1 MRSGDRHRR
10 RAALLLLL
18 AFGLAGSKAVAE
30 RPERTWP
37 LTLSSVPAEA
47 DIIRIPLPVPVPVPA
62 RRPGSAPLDAREM
75 QAWREERAMF
85 LARARMAAL
94 PAPQAPVGM
103 IVDASITPPVP
114 RRAQRPSSPAFIM
127 PFENGRISSMFNR
140 GRVHPAID
148 LAGRLGSPVLATS
161 SGQTVT
167 QAGWYGGYGNAVI
180 ARDAEGRT
188 HLYGHLLSV
197 RVRVGEVMA
206 QGQQLGT
213 LGSTGYST
221 GPHVHYEVKDARG
234 RHMDPASLLF
244 PGRTLTAGYTW
255 EGTGFRATNATAS
268 ASTPTNR

>member
-1 MRSGDRHRR
+1 M
-10 RAALLLLL
+10 LLLL
-18 AFGLAGSKAVAE
+18 AFGLVGGKAAAE

-37 LTLSSVPAEA
+37 LTLSSIPAEA
-47 DIIRIPLPVPVPVPA
+47 DIIRIPVPVPVPVPA
-62 RRPGSAPLDAREM
+62 RRPGSAPLDAREL

-85 LARARMAAL
+85 LARARMAAV
-94 PAPQAPVGM
+94 PTPHAPIGM

-114 RRAQRPSSPAFIM
+114 RRAQRPGNPAFIM

-161 SGQTVT
+161 GGQTVT

-234 RHMDPASLLF
+234 RHIDPSTLLF
-244 PGRTLTAGYTW
+244 PGRTMTAGYTW
-255 EGTGFRATNATAS
+255 EGTGFRATSTTAS
-268 ASTPTNR
+268 AAAPPGR